1 MATYQPY
8 QSYSDTTGGGFDVN
22 ASRSGTSD
30 SQTVSKP
37 NTLLPVTIKQIMTS
51 IQDVQDGPFIS
62 HGLELHSVSFVG
74 VVRSVADYTT
84 NVVVTIEDGTGEM
97 EVKVWSSN
105 ASTDPNE
112 ESGSDEVENESAKT
126 SPLAERFTVGEYVK
140 CYGAL
145 KEFQNLR
152 NIQYAIMKPIES
164 FNEVIAHH
172 LEAIKWQA
180 KALGRFTSPED
191 DINIHDTANSA
202 GQSLFVKDNDNVATN
217 NSAGSPLD
225 RIRKFIAE
233 QCVNKDSNSF
243 AVPVPLIVQTLN
255 IDEETVR
262 QCCNNLTDQG
272 FIYPTFDENNFFSI

>member
-8 QSYSDTTGGGFDVN
+8 QSYSESTGGGFDVN
-22 ASRSGTSD
+22 ASRTGTSD

-51 IQDVQDGPFIS
+51 IQDLQDGPFIS
-62 HGLELHSVSFVG
+62 HGLELNSVSLVG
-74 VVRSVADYTT
+74 VVRSVADFTT
-84 NVVVTIEDGTGEM
+84 NVVVTIEDGTGQM
-97 EVKVWSSN
+97 EIKMWGTN
-105 ASTDPNE
+105 NIDQDKEGETDVVQHDTD
-112 ESGSDEVENESAKT
+112 SMQTSA
-126 SPLAERFTVGEYVK
+126 LAEQYTVGTYVK

-145 KEFQNLR
+145 KEFQNMR
-152 NIQYAIMKPIES
+152 NIQYAVMKPVDS

-180 KALGRFTSPED
+180 RALGKFASAD
-191 DINIHDTANSA
+191 DDTNINTNST
-202 GQSLFVKDNDNVATN
+202 GQSLFVKDNDNVASD
-217 NSAGSPLD
+217 NSNGSPLD
-225 RIRKFIAE
+225 RIRKFIAQ

-243 AVPVPLIVQTLN
+243 AVPVPLIVQSLN